1 MIPLAIDAEDIRVS
15 LQVAGLATLICIVV
29 GLPMA
34 WLLARHRFRGRMLV
48 EVVVTLPLLLPP
60 TVVGYYLLRA
70 LGRGSTVGRYLEDEL
85 GISIVFTWYGAAL
98 AAAVVSIPF
107 LIRTSQAAF
116 EAVDPELEG
125 VAQTLGRSKF
135 GTFWAITFPLAA
147 RGIAAGIALAFA
159 RAIGEFGATVVVA
172 GNIPGKTRT
181 LPISVY
187 DAVQAGDIDRANLTA
202 LLLVG
207 ISVASLLVFS
217 WSLLLVRR

>member
-1 MIPLAIDAEDIRVS
+1 MSLPIEPDDIRVS
-15 LQVAGLATLICIVV
+15 LQVAGLATMICIVV
-29 GLPMA
+29 GLPIA
-34 WLLARHRFRGRMLV
+34 WLLARHQFRGRTV
-48 EVVVTLPLLLPP
+48 IEVVVTLPLLLPP

-70 LGRGSTVGRYLEDEL
+70 FGRGSPLGRFLEDDL
-85 GISIVFTWYGAAL
+85 GVSIVFTWYGAAL
-98 AAAVVSIPF
+98 AAAIVSIPF
-107 LIRTSQAAF
+107 LIRTSQSAF

-125 VAQTLGRSKF
+125 VAQTLGR
-135 GTFWAITFPLAA
+135 GRLGIFWAITLPLAA
-147 RGIAAGIALAFA
+147 RGIAAGVVLAFA

-172 GNIPGKTRT
+172 GNIPGRTRT

-207 ISVASLLVFS
+207 ISVASLLLFS

>member
-1 MIPLAIDAEDIRVS
+1 
-15 LQVAGLATLICIVV
+15 VV
-29 GLPMA
+29 GLPIA
-34 WLLARHRFRGRMLV
+34 WLLARHQFRGRTV
-48 EVVVTLPLLLPP
+48 IEVVVTLPLLLPP

-70 LGRGSTVGRYLEDEL
+70 FGRGSPLGRFLEDDL
-85 GISIVFTWYGAAL
+85 GVSIVFTWYGAAL
-98 AAAVVSIPF
+98 AAAIVSIPF
-107 LIRTSQAAF
+107 LIRTSQSAF

-125 VAQTLGRSKF
+125 VAQTLGR
-135 GTFWAITFPLAA
+135 GRLGIFWAITLPLAA
-147 RGIAAGIALAFA
+147 RGIAAGVVLAFA

-172 GNIPGKTRT
+172 GNIPGRTRT

-207 ISVASLLVFS
+207 ISVASLLLFS